1 MIKIVAFLI
10 VGTALVWAGSEWLE
24 SSSVGIS
31 DYYNIPPIVRGSVIT
46 AFGSS
51 FPEFSSI
58 MIATLIHGEL
68 ELGISIVIGSAIF
81 NVLVIP
87 GLAGIKSDG
96 GLNVDR
102 EMVSREVGLYA
113 LVVLMTIVF
122 FYLSNYISNNSLD
135 ISSNTVLSS
144 ELAVVLVLSYGLY
157 ILYQWKTTQD
167 KESEAEVSESFSIY
181 KSWGKILVS
190 LVLIGVGVEAL
201 VRAVIDLGT
210 VLDTPSFFWGL
221 IIVAGS
227 SSLPDAFVSIKQAD
241 DDNDSASVANVMG
254 SNIFDL
260 LVVLGTGVLLS
271 SGVSVNLLAI
281 TPILAFL
288 LISTLVVMAF
298 IRTGDTV
305 SDKESYALLIIYSLF
320 IVWTLLEAFGYIGL
334 VPI

>member
-1 MIKIVAFLI
+1 MIKIALLLI
-10 VGTALVWAGSEWLE
+10 IGTALVWVGSEWLE
-24 SSSVGIS
+24 SASVGIS
-31 DYYNIPPIVRGSVIT
+31 DYYDVPTIVRGSVIT

-58 MIATLIHGEL
+58 VVATLIHGEL

-87 GLAGIKSDG
+87 GLAGVKSDG
-96 GLNVDR
+96 LNLKR
-102 EMVSREVGLYA
+102 KMVSREVGLYSA
-113 LVVLMTIVF
+113 VVVLVIFF
-122 FYLSNYISNNSLD
+122 FYISNYIVNKGLNLNSE
-135 ISSNTVLSS
+135 TVLSS
-144 ELAVVLVLSYGLY
+144 EISVVLVGSYGLY
-157 ILYQWKTTQD
+157 ILYQWRTSKNI
-167 KESEAEVSESFSIY
+167 ESEKVVDESFNIY
-181 KSWGKILVS
+181 KSWVKILLS

-210 VLDTPSFFWGL
+210 ILDTPSFFWGL

-241 DDNDSASVANVMG
+241 NENHSASIANVMG

-271 SGVSVNLLAI
+271 GAVTVNLLTI

-288 LISTLVVMAF
+288 LFSTLVVLVF
-298 IRTGDTV
+298 IRTGDKV
-305 SDKESYALLIIYSLF
+305 SKNESYALLVLYVFF
-320 IVWTLLEAFGYIGL
+320 ILWMLMEAFGYIGL
-334 VPI
+334 IPV